1 MKSWWIQIS
10 RRFLQSESYSPV
22 GFCISEIPVCL
33 LLQHSR
39 GYRTREGNR
48 IVKRTYSVFV
58 DDLKVY
64 QESHHALK
72 YVNEIIVKASHNIGA
87 CYGVSKCTEIIFEHG
102 KMVIGEG
109 LQVLE
114 KRMKTMY
121 PDENEIFGLLGI
133 EQADSIQMKMVFER
147 VKEEVS
153 KRIKMIANTELNDAN
168 LIKAIKI
175 KVILVA
181 AYEMNIYR
189 FNVSLR
195 NWIRQLRENSQER
208 TCWESRQVM
217 NDCTWREGKSK

>member
-1 MKSWWIQIS
+1 M
-10 RRFLQSESYSPV
+10 
-22 GFCISEIPVCL
+22 
-33 LLQHSR
+33 
-39 GYRTREGNR
+39 
-48 IVKRTYSVFV
+48 KRTYSVFV

-121 PDENEIFGLLGI
+121 PDENEIFGLPGI

-208 TCWESRQVM
+208 TC
-217 NDCTWREGKSK
+217 

>member
-1 MKSWWIQIS
+1 M
-10 RRFLQSESYSPV
+10 
-22 GFCISEIPVCL
+22 
-33 LLQHSR
+33 
-39 GYRTREGNR
+39 
-48 IVKRTYSVFV
+48 KRTHSVFV

-72 YVNEIIVKASHNIGA
+72 YVNEIIVQASHNIGA
-87 CYGVSKCTEIIFEHG
+87 HYGVSKCVEIIFEHG

-114 KRMKTMY
+114 KRMKTMD
-121 PDENEIFGLLGI
+121 PDENEIFRLLGI
-133 EQADSIQMKMVFER
+133 ELADGIQMKMVFER

-153 KRIKMIANTELNDAN
+153 KRIKMIANTELNDAS
-168 LIKAIKI
+168 LIKAIKM

-208 TCWESRQVM
+208 TC
-217 NDCTWREGKSK
+217 